1 MKTLKKRSR
10 FSPARFKSTS
20 RERHIIAHT
29 QGYYTPF
36 TNKCQILVK
45 ERNEKEKD
53 IVEEIVKER
62 VKENEELFTME
73 ELKFI
78 KDNSKIL
85 KKVYLLGLVNGKN
98 VYEIK

>member
-1 MKTLKKRSR
+1 M
-10 FSPARFKSTS
+10 
-20 RERHIIAHT
+20 
-29 QGYYTPF
+29 
-36 TNKCQILVK
+36 
-45 ERNEKEKD
+45 EKD